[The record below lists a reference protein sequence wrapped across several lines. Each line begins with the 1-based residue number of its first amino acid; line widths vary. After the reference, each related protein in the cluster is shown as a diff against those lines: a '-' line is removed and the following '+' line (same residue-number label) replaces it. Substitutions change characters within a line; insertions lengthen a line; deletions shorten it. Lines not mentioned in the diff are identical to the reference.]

1 MSITEVVSMKADEI
15 LCRDSEKTGSSIK
28 LDWKGNAK
36 EKSYKNLEEFHTYF
50 ALQVSYSSILRQCIN
65 SLVYMLWFWFI

>member
-1 MSITEVVSMKADEI
+1 MSIKEVVSMKADKI
-15 LCRDSEKTGSSIK
+15 LCSDSEKTGSSRK

-50 ALQVSYSSILRQCIN
+50 ALQVSFSSILRQCIN
-65 SLVYMLWFWFI
+65 SLAYTLWFWFI